1 MVIEELVKRI
11 VRVYSKYI
19 DEDLDLYM
27 GNRYL
32 MVAIENLIHETRAG
46 LWKSEDLQRIAM
58 MLRDALVEGPG
69 SVNPYVMEVLGIL
82 EEKADDENIREA
94 LELSRKLFREDRFE
108 KIEV

>member
-1 MVIEELVKRI
+1 MIEELVKRI